1 MTGVGHVCVAIG
13 AFLIV
18 FGFVA
23 FSFEYAIRQY
33 SPGVLVVL
41 GYVVAI
47 VGAILLSIKKTRA
60 ERTGEEA
67 PGAILP
73 KICPK
78 CGKLY
83 SSREIVYCPTCGVK
97 LDQFILP
104 TAEGRGQ
111 LQ

>member
-13 AFLIV
+13 AFLII
-18 FGFVA
+18 FGFAA
-23 FSFEYAIRQY
+23 FSFEHALWQY
-33 SPGVLVVL
+33 GPGVLVVL
-41 GYVVAI
+41 GYVLAI
-47 VGAILLSIKKTRA
+47 VGTILLSIEKA
-60 ERTGEEA
+60 QEEA
-67 PGAILP
+67 GAVVL

-78 CGKLY
+78 CRKQYFG
-83 SSREIVYCPTCGVK
+83 REIEYCPTCGVK

>member
-13 AFLIV
+13 AFPIT

-23 FSFEYAIRQY
+23 FSFEYALRPY

-41 GYVVAI
+41 GYVLAI
-47 VGAILLSIKKTRA
+47 VGAILLSMEKTQ
-60 ERTGEEA
+60 EEA
-67 PGAILP
+67 RAVVL
-73 KICPK
+73 KICPR
-78 CGKLY
+78 CRRQY
-83 SSREIVYCPTCGVK
+83 SGREIEYCPTCGVK